1 VGALS
6 SNEEVKEIEN
16 VVKIFFLEERVID
29 LASNIGTKNVFVKKY
44 PVSIKNNVTDI
55 NNKVLQILTV
65 KGLN

>member
-1 VGALS
+1 MGALS

-29 LASNIGTKNVFVKKY
+29 LASNIGTKNVFEKKY
-44 PVSIKNNVTDI
+44 PESIKNNVTDI

>member
-29 LASNIGTKNVFVKKY
+29 LASNIGTKNVFEKKY